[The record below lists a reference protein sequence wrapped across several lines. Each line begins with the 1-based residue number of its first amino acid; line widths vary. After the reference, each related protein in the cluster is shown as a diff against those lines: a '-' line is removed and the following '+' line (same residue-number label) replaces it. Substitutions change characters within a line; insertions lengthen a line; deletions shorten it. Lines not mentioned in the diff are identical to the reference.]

1 MEPALRDSGLCAY
14 TAQVSKS
21 MMLVL
26 LMAVAAA
33 AQTPPTFSTGT
44 RLVQVDAVVRDSHG
58 PVAGLT
64 KDDFT
69 VLDNGTPQKI
79 AVFAVRSARMPEV
92 KAAPLPPG
100 AVSNRY
106 NRRGEVPSSAT
117 ILLIDRQN
125 TGVALQKIVN
135 QKIVKFLQARGNR
148 DSIGIYILGS
158 RLRIVQELTDD
169 PERLD
174 RAVKSMKPEFAAGLT
189 TDIDADTTGDATSDA
204 MITRALEGLEDVASQ
219 ERAAGLQ
226 EALEEIARHLAKVPG
241 RKNLV
246 WVSGSFPLFISRD
259 HYTLDFS
266 PQMEAAGRAL
276 NDANVAVYPVDA
288 RGLVGTLSLGGSV
301 AGADTKRGARSAGG
315 PGVLEPPGF
324 DTMNTLASLTGG
336 QAYYNTNAIEDSI
349 VKAVE
354 DAEITYTL
362 GFYPPEG
369 SLDGMYHKLT
379 VKVSRRA
386 GSVHHRRGYF
396 ASATGSD
403 PDQGVSLEE
412 LFRDPLDAT
421 GLGLLAQAIP
431 DGAKPGSFEVRVR
444 VDLNDLQL
452 ARSNGRRTGGVDV
465 SFLVAGTGQVHTK
478 TFKIDI
484 PDDQF
489 AATLE
494 RGLYAAQ
501 PIETDGQAK
510 DLRVVARDLTTG
522 AAGSVRVELAAKR
535 P

>member
-1 MEPALRDSGLCAY
+1 MEKSIGVILLLAGAAW
-14 TAQVSKS
+14 AQ
-21 MMLVL
+21 
-26 LMAVAAA
+26 
-33 AQTPPTFSTGT
+33 PPTFSAGT
-44 RLVQVDAVVRDSHG
+44 RLVQVDTVVRDGHG

-69 VLDNGTPQKI
+69 VLDNGKPRKI
-79 AVFAVRSARMPEV
+79 AVFAVRSTRIPEV

-106 NRRGEVPSSAT
+106 NRRGESPASTT

-135 QKIVKFLQARGNR
+135 QKIVKFLQARDSK
-148 DSIGIYILGS
+148 DSIGIYILGT

-169 PERLD
+169 PDRLG

-189 TDIDADTTGDATSDA
+189 RDIDADTTGDATSDA
-204 MITRALEGLEDVASQ
+204 MITRALDGLEDVANQ
-219 ERAAGLQ
+219 ERAAALK

-246 WVSGSFPLFISRD
+246 WVSGSFPLFIRRD
-259 HYTLDFS
+259 HYELDFS
-266 PQMEAAGRAL
+266 PQMQAAGRAL

-301 AGADTKRGARSAGG
+301 AGADTRRGAKSAGG
-315 PGVLEPPGF
+315 VGVLEPPGF

-336 QAYYNTNAIEDSI
+336 QAYYNTNGIEDSI
-349 VKAVE
+349 AKAVD
-354 DAEITYTL
+354 DAELTYTL
-362 GFYPPEG
+362 GYYPPEG
-369 SLDGMYHKLT
+369 SLDGTYHKLT
-379 VKVSRRA
+379 VKVSRRT
-386 GSVHHRRGYF
+386 GSIRHRRGYF
-396 ASATGSD
+396 ASATGAD
-403 PDQGVSLEE
+403 PDHGVSLEE

-431 DGAKPGSFEVRVR
+431 DPAKPGSFEVQVR
-444 VDLNDLQL
+444 VDLHDLQL
-452 ARSNGRRTGGVDV
+452 VSENGRRSGRVDV
-465 SFLVAGTGQVHTK
+465 SFLVAGTGRVRTK

-494 RGLYAAQ
+494 RGLYTAE
-501 PIETDGQAK
+501 PVETDGQAK

-522 AAGSVRVELAAKR
+522 AAGSVRVELATKR
-535 P
+535 AE

>member
-1 MEPALRDSGLCAY
+1 MEKSIILALL
-14 TAQVSKS
+14 TAS
-21 MMLVL
+21 
-26 LMAVAAA
+26 AAA
-33 AQTPPTFSTGT
+33 AQAPTFSSGT
-44 RLVQVDAVVRDSHG
+44 RLVQVDAVVRDGDG

-69 VLDNGTPQKI
+69 LLDNGKPQKI

-106 NRRGEVPSSAT
+106 NGRGEIPSSAT

-125 TGVALQKIVN
+125 TGIGLQKIVN
-135 QKIVKFLQARGNR
+135 QKIVKFLQARDNR
-148 DSIGIYILGS
+148 DSIGIYTLGT

-169 PERLD
+169 PDRLD

-189 TDIDADTTGDATSDA
+189 TDIEADQTGDATADA
-204 MITRALEGLEDVASQ
+204 MIARALEGLEDVATQ
-219 ERAAGLQ
+219 ERAAALK

-266 PQMEAAGRAL
+266 AQMQAAGRAL
-276 NDANVAVYPVDA
+276 NDASVAVYPVDA
-288 RGLVGTLSLGGSV
+288 RGLVGTLSLGGPV
-301 AGADTKRGARSAGG
+301 AGADTRRGARSAGG
-315 PGVLEPPGF
+315 AGVLEPPGF

-336 QAYYNTNAIEDSI
+336 QAYYNTNGIEDSI

-354 DAEITYTL
+354 DAELTYTL
-362 GFYPPEG
+362 GFYPTEG
-369 SLDGMYHKLT
+369 SLDGTYHKLT
-379 VKVSRRA
+379 VKVSRRT
-386 GSVHHRRGYF
+386 GSIHHRRGYF
-396 ASATGSD
+396 ASATVTD
-403 PDQGVSLEE
+403 PDQGLSLEE

-431 DGAKPGSFEVRVR
+431 DAAKPGSFDVRVR
-444 VDLNDLQL
+444 VDLHDLQL
-452 ARSNGRRTGGVDV
+452 ARGNGRRTGGIEV
-465 SFLVAGTGQVHTK
+465 SFLVAGTGQVRTK
-478 TFKIDI
+478 RFKIDI

-489 AATLE
+489 QATLD
-494 RGLYAAQ
+494 RGLYTAE
-501 PIETDGQAK
+501 PFETDGQAK

-522 AAGSVRVELAAKR
+522 AAGSVRIELATKR